1 MQPLGEFL
9 QHVRGLVNN
18 SWAQLGLN
26 KSDVQL
32 RLFSP
37 YETTST
43 VCIWWFAQIVKQ
55 ICSVQYMVNTLKSVL
70 FLFLSGL

>member
-9 QHVRGLVNN
+9 RHVRGLVNN

-26 KSDVQL
+26 KLDVQL
-32 RLFSP
+32 RLFSL

-43 VCIWWFAQIVKQ
+43 ACIWWFAQIVKQ
-55 ICSVQYMVNTLKSVL
+55 ICKVHFTWSTQ
-70 FLFLSGL
+70 